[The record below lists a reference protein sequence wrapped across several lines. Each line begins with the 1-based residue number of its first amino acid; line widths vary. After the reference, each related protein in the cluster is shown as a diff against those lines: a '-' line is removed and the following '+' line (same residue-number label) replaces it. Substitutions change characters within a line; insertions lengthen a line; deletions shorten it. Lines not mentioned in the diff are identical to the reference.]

1 MKIYIVEDDRPI
13 ANLIRLNLQLE
24 GYQTEIFADGQLALT
39 AIEEEIPDLILLDI
53 MLPGINGFEIQS
65 RIKEKNIPVIFLT
78 ARINLNDKLLG
89 LELGAD
95 DYITKPF
102 DNRELILRIKAV
114 LKRVKP
120 QYDPNDEILFG
131 DFRLLISQRCF
142 FIKDQLIDLT
152 PTEFDLM
159 RLLIENKKIVFSRE
173 QLLKS
178 LRNLDSWG
186 DSRTVDMH
194 IQRLRKKLG
203 DYRDVI
209 KSIYGVGYKLDVA
222 AHEDDD

>member
-1 MKIYIVEDDRPI
+1 MKIFIVEDDPPI
-13 ANLIRLNLQLE
+13 ANLIRLNLNLE
-24 GYQTEIFADGQLALT
+24 GYKTAIFMDGQSALA
-39 AIEEEIPDLILLDI
+39 AVEEEIPDLILLDI

-78 ARINLNDKLLG
+78 ARANLNDKLLG

-120 QYDPNDEILFG
+120 QHYLNDEIKVG
-131 DFRLLISQRCF
+131 DLRLSIGQRSF

-152 PTEFDLM
+152 PIEFELM
-159 RLLIENKKIVFSRE
+159 RLLIENRKIVFSRE
-173 QLLKS
+173 QLLNS
-178 LRNLDSWG
+178 IWNLNFEG

-194 IQRLRKKLG
+194 IQRIRKKLG
-203 DYRDVI
+203 DYKDVI
-209 KSIYGVGYKLDVA
+209 KTIYGVGYKLDV
-222 AHEDDD
+222 DS

>member
-1 MKIYIVEDDRPI
+1 MKIYIVEDDHPI
-13 ANLIRLNLQLE
+13 ANLIRLNLNLE
-24 GYQTEIFADGQLALT
+24 GYKTVIFENGESVLA

-53 MLPGINGFEIQS
+53 MLPGIDGFEIQS

-78 ARINLNDKLLG
+78 ARTNLNDKLLG

-102 DNRELILRIKAV
+102 DNRELVLRIKAV

-120 QYDPNDEILFG
+120 QHDEIKVG
-131 DFRLLISQRCF
+131 DFKLLISQRCF

-152 PTEFDLM
+152 PIEFDLM
-159 RLLIENKKIVFSRE
+159 RLLIENRKIVFSRE
-173 QLLKS
+173 HLLNS
-178 LRNLDSWG
+178 VWNLNFEG

-203 DYRDVI
+203 DYKDVI
-209 KSIYGVGYKLDVA
+209 KTIYGVGYKLDV
-222 AHEDDD
+222 DP

>member
-24 GYQTEIFADGQLALT
+24 GYQTEIYADGQLVLT

-53 MLPGINGFEIQS
+53 MLPGIDGFEIQS

-78 ARINLNDKLLG
+78 ARTNLNDKLLG

-114 LKRVKP
+114 LKRVKL
-120 QYDPNDEILFG
+120 QRDPNDEIALG
-131 DFRLLISQRCF
+131 DFRLVISQRCF

-173 QLLKS
+173 QLLLS
-178 LRNLDSWG
+178 LRSLDAWG

-203 DYRDVI
+203 DYKDVI
-209 KSIYGVGYKLDVA
+209 KSIYGVGYKLDVD
-222 AHEDDD
+222 AHEEDD

>member
-24 GYQTEIFADGQLALT
+24 GYQTEIYADGQLVLT

-53 MLPGINGFEIQS
+53 MLPGIDGFEIQS

-78 ARINLNDKLLG
+78 ARTNLNDKLLG

-114 LKRVKP
+114 LKRVKL
-120 QYDPNDEILFG
+120 QRDPNDEIALG
-131 DFRLLISQRCF
+131 DFRLVISQRCF

-173 QLLKS
+173 QLLLS
-178 LRNLDSWG
+178 LRSLDAWG

-194 IQRLRKKLG
+194 IQRLRKKFG
-203 DYRDVI
+203 DYKDVI
-209 KSIYGVGYKLDVA
+209 KSIYGVGYKLDVD
-222 AHEDDD
+222 AHEEDD

>member
-1 MKIYIVEDDRPI
+1 MKIYIVEDDHPI
-13 ANLIRLNLQLE
+13 ANLIRLNLNLE
-24 GYQTEIFADGQLALT
+24 GYKTVIFENGESVLA

-53 MLPGINGFEIQS
+53 MLPGIDGFEIQS

-78 ARINLNDKLLG
+78 ARTNLNDKLLG

-102 DNRELILRIKAV
+102 DNRELVLRIKAV

-120 QYDPNDEILFG
+120 KHDQIKLG

-152 PTEFDLM
+152 PIEFELM
-159 RLLIENKKIVFSRE
+159 RLLIENRKIVFSRE
-173 QLLKS
+173 QLLNS
-178 LRNLDSWG
+178 VWNLNFEG
-186 DSRTVDMH
+186 DSRTVDIH

-203 DYRDVI
+203 DYKDVI
-209 KSIYGVGYKLDVA
+209 KTIYGVGYKLDV
-222 AHEDDD
+222 DP